1 MTMTAVAEN
10 GSTRA
15 VRVMHVLFSLR
26 LGGTEAAVVKLVNG
40 LDRTRVVSAIVG
52 CKRGDG
58 LKERL
63 AGDVQVFEFDRRDG
77 NDPMIVAK
85 LMSLFRRERP
95 DIVHTHSWGTLC
107 EGLIAARLAGIRH
120 IVHGEHGT
128 MDTRRRNVVIQR
140 WAWRRV
146 DAVLSVSSRLA
157 DRMADQIGFARQR
170 IHVIRNG
177 IDTARFRPDLRADAR
192 ASLGLAEGECVIGTV
207 GRLVPVKD
215 QAGLIEALA
224 RLKQRGMRFRAL
236 IAGDGALRAELEA
249 LAAGRGVSECLS
261 FLGARSDVERVL
273 AALDIFV
280 LSSVSE
286 GLSNTILEAMA
297 SGVPVVATRVG
308 GAEES
313 VEEGRTG
320 ILVPA
325 SDPDELAAALAAL
338 AADQERRAQFG
349 AAGRLKAEREFSLDA
364 MTAAYTDFYTA
375 LVTGRHRGDERL
387 AEQPCAG

>member
-1 MTMTAVAEN
+1 MTMTVGAEN

-26 LGGTEAAVVKLVNG
+26 LGGTEAGVVKLVNG
-40 LDRTRVVSAIVG
+40 LDRSRVVSSIVG

-58 LKERL
+58 LKDRL
-63 AGDVQVFEFDRRDG
+63 AADVAVFEFDRRDG
-77 NDPMIVAK
+77 NDPMIVAR
-85 LMSLFRRERP
+85 LLSLFRRERP

-120 IVHGEHGT
+120 VVHGEHGT
-128 MDTRRRNVVIQR
+128 MDIRPRNVVIQR
-140 WAWRRV
+140 WAWRRM

-157 DRMADQIGFARQR
+157 DRMADQIGFARAR

-177 IDTARFRPDLRADAR
+177 IDTGRFRPALRADAR
-192 ASLGLAEGECVIGTV
+192 ASLGIAEDECVIGTV

-224 RLKQRGMRFRAL
+224 RLNERGVRARAL
-236 IAGDGALRAELEA
+236 IAGDGPLRGELEA
-249 LAAGRGVSECLS
+249 LAAVRGVGQSVT

-320 ILVPA
+320 MLVPA
-325 SDPDELAAALAAL
+325 SSPGDLADALAGLAHDHAL
-338 AADQERRAQFG
+338 RAQFG
-349 AAGRLKAEREFSLDA
+349 AAGRLKAEREFSLEA
-364 MTAAYTDFYTA
+364 MTDAYTDFYTG
-375 LVTGRHRGDERL
+375 LVTGRPHGDERL